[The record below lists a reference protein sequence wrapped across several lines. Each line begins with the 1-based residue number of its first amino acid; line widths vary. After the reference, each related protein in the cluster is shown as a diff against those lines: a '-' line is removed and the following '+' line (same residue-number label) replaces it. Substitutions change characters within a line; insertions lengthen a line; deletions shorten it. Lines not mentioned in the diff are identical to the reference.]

1 MPPSTSPSA
10 RTTVK
15 REPDRA
21 SYDPATIIEVLS
33 GGLVAHVGIIT
44 ADGSPVVI
52 PMAFAVDGASLLL
65 HGSVASRLMR
75 TGSEVCVT
83 VTIVDGWVFARSLFN
98 SSMNY
103 RSVAVLGVPT
113 VLSGDEKLDALLRLS
128 ASLFPGR
135 IDHARGPTD
144 IELRQTTVWR
154 LPLDEASAKIRT
166 GPPVDDEEDLDLP
179 YWGGVVPLRTVAG
192 NPISDGAGQP
202 IEVPDHVTAMV
213 AARQ

>member
-1 MPPSTSPSA
+1 ML
-10 RTTVK
+10 R
-15 REPDRA
+15 D
-21 SYDPATIIEVLS
+21 
-33 GGLVAHVGIIT
+33 GLVAHVGIIT
-44 ADGSPVVI
+44 VDGSPVVI

-113 VLSGDEKLDALLRLS
+113 VLSAEEKLDALLRLS
-128 ASLFPGR
+128 ASLLPGR

-179 YWGGVVPLRTVAG
+179 YWVASCRCALWPETRSATAPASRSTCRITSPRSSPPASSKTRPG
-192 NPISDGAGQP
+192 RSAG
-202 IEVPDHVTAMV
+202 
-213 AARQ
+213 